1 MPYRDSKLT
10 RYRAALRSLVK
21 SLAGY
26 HAGRDTMPLRIGL
39 PRRAS
44 SSSVRLAAS
53 RAIGR
58 DWLCRILRPALGG
71 NTNTVVICTLNLWGG
86 GTDDKESVATLR
98 LGVTAKSIRN
108 QPKRVVAEKGEAMIE
123 E

>member
-1 MPYRDSKLT
+1 MPAGIPCRCGLDCATGFFLV
-10 RYRAALRSLVK
+10 RSV
-21 SLAGY
+21 
-26 HAGRDTMPLRIGL
+26 GRVARNWTQFN
-39 PRRAS
+39 
-44 SSSVRLAAS
+44 
-53 RAIGR
+53 
-58 DWLCRILRPALGG
+58 WLCRILRPALGG